1 MKTSITLML
10 LICLSFMG
18 LNQKSHPKFDS
29 LANELISNTT
39 IPSVVMSYITSD
51 TCLYGIAGINNIN
64 DKKEIQLTDKFSLG
78 SNTKAITSLIAMKM
92 VEREQIS
99 LDTKLLDI
107 APYLKKEIKHNYRKI
122 TLGELLSHR
131 AHIRAYMYEP
141 DFKDFPEELPENL
154 KEQREIFV
162 KHVLNQK
169 PLSSDSNWDY
179 SNAGYV
185 IASHMMEIAAGKSYE
200 NLVDDFM
207 KEMGYSYYM
216 GFANRENEMAPSGHW
231 MENDKW
237 TEINPSHAYRGLP
250 EMMNA
255 AGMLSMNVID
265 YSKLLQMQL
274 KGLNGANTYLTA
286 ESMNL
291 LHFGLESYAY
301 GWINGENNG
310 LRFSAHDGSLSVNYC
325 HTIILPQIP
334 AAYTILINS
343 ALPEHIKAMS
353 ELDGKILLEM
363 LR

>member
-1 MKTSITLML
+1 MKNTLIFFLFSVSLMAF
-10 LICLSFMG
+10 S
-18 LNQKSHPKFDS
+18 QQSHPKFDS

-39 IPSVVMSYITSD
+39 IPSVVMSYITLD

-107 APYLKKEIKHNYRKI
+107 APDLKKEIKHNYRKI

-131 AHIRAYMYEP
+131 AHVRAYTAGEDYVG
-141 DFKDFPEELPENL
+141 FPEELPENL
-154 KEQREIFV
+154 VEQREIFV
-162 KHVLNQK
+162 KHVLNQE
-169 PLSSDSNWDY
+169 PLSSELPFDY

-185 IASHMMEIAAGKSYE
+185 LASHMMEIAAGKSYE
-200 NLVDDFM
+200 KLVDEFM
-207 KEMGYSYYM
+207 SEMGFSYYF
-216 GFANRENEMAPSGHW
+216 GFANREDAAAPSGYS
-231 MENDKW
+231 MEDGVW
-237 TEINPSHAYRGLP
+237 TEIGPNHEYSGLP
-250 EMMNA
+250 ELMSA
-255 AGMLSMNVID
+255 AGMLSMNIVD
-265 YSKLLQMQL
+265 YSNLIQMQL
-274 KGLNGANTYLTA
+274 KGLNGADTCLTA

-353 ELDGKILLEM
+353 ELDGKILREM